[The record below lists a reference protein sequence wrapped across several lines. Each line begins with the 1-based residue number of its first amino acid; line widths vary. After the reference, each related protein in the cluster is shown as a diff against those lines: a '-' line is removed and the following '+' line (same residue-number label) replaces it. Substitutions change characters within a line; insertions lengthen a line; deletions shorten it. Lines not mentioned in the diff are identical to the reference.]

1 MKINEALKQTDTV
14 VLAFGRLNPPTIGHK
29 KLWDKLSETAEKNH
43 GVALLCLSKSR
54 DNEKNPLSFKE
65 KSFFIKK
72 YIRELN
78 IKNLYIE
85 EEGLFE
91 QNKTIYQI
99 LPEIYKNFKNIKN
112 VIFICGSDRIDGFSS
127 LQDYNGKPNKKGE
140 IIYDFDVLSI
150 QSSGERDSDNDDI
163 STYASAS
170 LMREYV
176 KEGDIDSFIKMT
188 PDGGKNIDL
197 AKKLF
202 FAVEE
207 GLNLDGE

>member
-1 MKINEALKQTDTV
+1 MKIGEILKQTDTL

-29 KLWDKLSETAEKNH
+29 KLWDKLSETAEKKH

-54 DNEKNPLSFKE
+54 DSEKNPLSFKE

-72 YIRELN
+72 YIKELD
-78 IKNLYIE
+78 IKNLYVE

-112 VIFICGSDRIDGFSS
+112 VIFICGSDRTDGFSS

-140 IIYDFDVLSI
+140 ILYDFDVLSI
-150 QSSGERDSDNDDI
+150 QSSGERDSDSDDI

-170 LMREYV
+170 LMRKYV
-176 KEGDIDSFIKMT
+176 SDNNLDEFLKMS
-188 PDGGKNIDL
+188 PDGGKNKDL
-197 AKKLF
+197 GKKMFQQVKKGMDKEL
-202 FAVEE
+202 
-207 GLNLDGE
+207 